1 MVMSAPRRSR
11 RRPGR
16 GTWWTGR
23 AIAAVLC
30 AGCLPETGPGIGTR
44 ANDGRNYGW
53 LASGPG
59 PGERKPLLFTRV
71 AGLRTTGV
79 FGMGREPIQDLF
91 VLRSGHSRPEL
102 LAANHAAGLGG
113 PAASQRPQY
122 DARGRMYLLHSMALF
137 TSTQEP
143 ASYQLRRVDLAA
155 GTTEELGPV
164 RSFLISPGGTH
175 LVLER
180 GEDRETSV
188 WVSRT
193 LDDLERSLPK
203 GDPQFAG
210 EDVCMLYQ
218 GQLTCLLVEG
228 GPQVSPTREAVL
240 YIVPVP
246 SAGGSPAVLVATGA
260 VSQSGVAA
268 EVNLHLHRL
277 REPGAAQALASG
289 STLSRA
295 LVSPDGRWITFLER
309 RREGAAGSLR
319 RMRLLSLEGAGAFEM
334 DLPPP
339 PVALPGN
346 AAADAFFPEPTF
358 RPGRAEAWLV
368 MPAGEL
374 AILRGDGTSAVLGV
388 PPEGVRRPWGMRWL
402 GEQQP
407 DFSPQTGNEDWSS
420 PFTADGRRFLYQ
432 GDDFLYLIDADAPA
446 GPSLLQVPMREFYGV
461 ADILGTGQL
470 ATWTS
475 TQSERVV
482 LRMLDGTT
490 LAERYAVAN
499 VRHVRISAARTLALV
514 ADQAAD
520 VQGVP
525 ADLVLAGGGGAPVTL
540 ATNVVDFALLPGCR
554 DCDPLGAG
562 ATVAYVVRARVPWKH
577 DGLWLADLP

>member
-1 MVMSAPRRSR
+1 M
-11 RRPGR
+11 
-16 GTWWTGR
+16 
-23 AIAAVLC
+23 
-30 AGCLPETGPGIGTR
+30 
-44 ANDGRNYGW
+44 
-53 LASGPG
+53 
-59 PGERKPLLFTRV
+59 
-71 AGLRTTGV
+71 
-79 FGMGREPIQDLF
+79 
-91 VLRSGHSRPEL
+91 
-102 LAANHAAGLGG
+102 
-113 PAASQRPQY
+113 
-122 DARGRMYLLHSMALF
+122 
-137 TSTQEP
+137 
-143 ASYQLRRVDLAA
+143 
-155 GTTEELGPV
+155 

-180 GEDRETSV
+180 GEDREASV

-193 LDDLERSLPK
+193 LDDLERPLPK
-203 GDPQFAG
+203 GGPQFAG
-210 EDVCMLYQ
+210 EDVCMLDQ
-218 GQLTCLLVEG
+218 RQLNCLLVEG
-228 GPQVSPTREAVL
+228 GPQVSPTREPVL

-277 REPGAAQALASG
+277 REPGAAHALASG

-319 RMRLLSLEGAGAFEM
+319 RMRLLSLEGAGAFDM

-339 PVALPGN
+339 PAALPGN

-388 PPEGVRRPWGMRWL
+388 PPEGVRRPSGMRWL
-402 GEQQP
+402 GEEQL
-407 DFSPQTGNEDWSS
+407 DFSPQNSNANPSS
-420 PFTADGRRFLYQ
+420 HPFTADGRRFLYQ

-446 GPSLLQVPMREFYGV
+446 GPSLLQVPISEHHYGV

-482 LRMLDGTT
+482 LRVLDGTT

-499 VRHVRISAARTLALV
+499 VRHAWISAARTLALV
-514 ADQAAD
+514 ADRAAD

-525 ADLVLAGGGGAPVTL
+525 ADLVLAGGGGAPVNL
-540 ATNVVDFALLPGCR
+540 ATNVVDFALLPGCW